1 MAAHSSKK
9 VIYAALAG
17 NGLIAMTKFA
27 AATFTGS
34 SAMFSEAIHSL
45 VDTGNQVLMLYGLR
59 RARRPADDM
68 HPFGYG
74 PELYFWTFVVAV
86 LIFGLGA
93 GVSFFEGFD
102 RISHPEPVTNPV
114 VNYAVLGAALVF
126 EGWAWFI
133 AFKEFQRSR
142 GNMGFFAAVHR
153 SKDPTVFTVLFED
166 TAAMLGIVVA
176 FAGIALGQL
185 LDMPVLDGVA
195 SVLIGVIL
203 TAIAAVLAYECKG
216 LLVGER
222 ADSETIAGI
231 KRIALDQPV
240 VKEINETLTMHLGP
254 EDVLLN
260 LSLDFDDRVPSEEV
274 EKAVSE
280 MEIAIKEA
288 FPEITRVFI
297 EAQSWTMHRRSQA
310 TPTDPEA
317 GAAPAEN

>member
-17 NGLIAMTKFA
+17 NSLIAVTKFA

-34 SAMFSEAIHSL
+34 SAMLSEAIHSL

-59 RARRPADDM
+59 RARRPADDI

-93 GVSFFEGFD
+93 GVSFFEGVD
-102 RISHPEPVTNPV
+102 KIRHPEPVTNPV

-133 AFKEFQRSR
+133 AFKEFKKSQGSQ
-142 GNMGFFAAVHR
+142 GFLAAVHH

-166 TAAMLGIVVA
+166 TAAMLGIIVA
-176 FAGIALGQL
+176 FVGIALGQV

-203 TAIAAVLAYECKG
+203 TAIAALLAYECKG

-231 KRIALDQPV
+231 KRIALNQPV

-288 FPEITRVFI
+288 FPEITRIFI
-297 EAQSWTMHRRSQA
+297 EAQSWTMHRRSQVTA
-310 TPTDPEA
+310 ADPEA
-317 GAAPAEN
+317 GTAEVE